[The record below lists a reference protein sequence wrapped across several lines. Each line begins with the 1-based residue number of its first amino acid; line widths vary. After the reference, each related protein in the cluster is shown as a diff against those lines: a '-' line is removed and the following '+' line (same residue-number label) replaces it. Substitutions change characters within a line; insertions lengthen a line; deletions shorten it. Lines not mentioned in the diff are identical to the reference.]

1 MIRDRLPNVISS
13 RPFSNGSFSGFAKQT
28 VNTTK
33 TIESR
38 AGRRATEVYRYGY
51 TESPGAMVVASSVGY
66 GTTVLTCYI
75 PERAW
80 SCFDAR

>member
-1 MIRDRLPNVISS
+1 MIDDRLPNVIFS

-38 AGRRATEVYRYGY
+38 ELDAELLKSTG
-51 TESPGAMVVASSVGY
+51 MVIRKVW
-66 GTTVLTCYI
+66 
-75 PERAW
+75 ERW
-80 SCFDAR
+80 SLYLR